1 MPEFGTIGFDKSE
14 EARSR
19 RAKVFL
25 VATGTLSTAHL
36 PFWLNWLSSNRPHY
50 EVTIGL
56 TDSAG
61 KFVSAP
67 ALAAI
72 TGSPV
77 VGNTWDTAD
86 GLRPV
91 HTRIAADYDGLL
103 VFPASVAFTSALAA
117 ASGASPFHLAALGT
131 AAPVVLA
138 PTFPPRVA
146 DNPLVADVF
155 RRLGSVPNYHVVEP
169 RKGTSRSTGAETDV
183 TAPLWDVIAAFEAA
197 RQAPA
202 PGEAQAP
209 APAPAPAPASGA
221 AQAPDDA
228 PAPAADTTVT
238 APVPVSA

>member
-14 EARSR
+14 EARSK
-19 RAKVFL
+19 RAKLFL

-56 TDSAG
+56 TDSAR

-117 ASGASPFHLAALGT
+117 ASGTSPFHLAALGT

-138 PTFPPRVA
+138 PTFPPGVA

-197 RQAPA
+197 RRAPA
-202 PGEAQAP
+202 PGG
-209 APAPAPAPASGA
+209 APAPASDPASAPGE